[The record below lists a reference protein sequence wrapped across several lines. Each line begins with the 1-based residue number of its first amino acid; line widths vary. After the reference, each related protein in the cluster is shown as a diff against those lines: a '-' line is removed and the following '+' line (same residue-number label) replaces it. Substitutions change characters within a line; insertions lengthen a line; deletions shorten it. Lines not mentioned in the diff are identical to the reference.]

1 MLGSGFQKIKLSK
14 KFHDTCV
21 RIGECKSREEE
32 EQIVTTWMAR
42 VKKELGQKKIKISQL
57 YEDVVSLIHLSLLG
71 YNTSFG
77 HIHAVNLTQDNQLM
91 TKALGYLACSALFDS
106 QSSLL
111 ILIINSTQRDLSSQQ
126 PTVMALA
133 LTAICH
139 LVTAELIQPVI
150 GYIGQCLV
158 HPIPIVR
165 MKAVMCVHSFVR
177 KDPSSIVEFFPEL
190 VRMLQ
195 DPDLSIVN
203 AVVNTF
209 SEMLRCQMNLR
220 PICECLPD
228 IQNVC
233 QIIQNGQA
241 RMEYYHQRILAPFIM
256 INVFKLFQRMSPEMP
271 ELAGE
276 IEPILTYALQNGTTD
291 GSAMASV
298 LYEAIRTCIEVGLTE
313 IPYLKGAI
321 SLFMS
326 SDDDNYKFIGLGL
339 LQSIP
344 DFADEF
350 QSTIIDCLEH
360 CDGTIRLRTLA
371 LLHAM
376 ANESNAQIIVI
387 NMLKFFQ
394 KTKNERVRV
403 ELADRITSIASEY
416 SPSPLWFA
424 KTMEQLFALGGEHVK
439 PEVAFAVLRL
449 IDEHCDEETRRG
461 IVNLYIDVA
470 QSGRRLSDV
479 FVIVIARVIGSY
491 AELSD
496 EYDLDFIAL
505 LLCDLADQYEN
516 PRDWVLSALL
526 QITAK
531 LEEVPHQIPEV
542 FENYK
547 QSRSIIVQEIC
558 FEALALLTFKDALV
572 ASVADAPE
580 DWDEDMTF
588 LDEFVAD
595 AIENQGMKE
604 YIPVDERGDDD
615 DLTPKAPTLILTH
628 QTASDQVY
636 GADAGRAASGM
647 PGPVEM
653 DESKDQG
660 LNTTGVRTVWGEAG
674 LAQEPEPGVSAGV
687 EAGYTAPV
695 EEKKVSLFQKM
706 AIKKEAKTA
715 ESVRKEKMQGSLFG
729 GMKKGG
735 ARKAPAAAAPAAAK
749 PTVESMERLNAPAS
763 GPYGAPPPQQA
774 APPMGGAVKG
784 LQLTENDFMMLEQ
797 IALEIQS
804 PMPEAM
810 GTFAQ
815 TGQVETVYEDPQM
828 KVVALSHGGTVLV
841 AVFNQGAQPMME
853 FSMDVVGPQVFK
865 KEIITHPKQLRAVP
879 VGSPVW
885 CLASFRFPPQVN
897 GFPDF
902 KFKLS
907 VQYNGVPVEVEL
919 PMNIA
924 TFIVPADATTQQFGG
939 FWKQGG
945 SEIVYTMKRTPDL
958 QIDEVSSALN
968 EMLHVKTVQ
977 RIGTEEIFIGNLF
990 STPLRILVHVKF
1002 GAEKVDM
1009 KVLTKAQPL
1018 TQAIVKLLSEIF
1030 G

>member
-14 KFHDTCV
+14 KFRDACV

-42 VKKELGQKKIKISQL
+42 VKKELGQKKLKISQL

-77 HIHAVNLTQDNQLM
+77 HIHAVNLTQDTQLM
-91 TKALGYLACSALFDS
+91 TKALGYLACAALLDS

-126 PTVMALA
+126 PTAMALA

-150 GYIGQCLV
+150 GYIGPCLV

-165 MKAVMCVHSFVR
+165 LKAVMCVHSFVK
-177 KDPSSIVEFFPEL
+177 KDPSCVAEFFPEL
-190 VRMLQ
+190 VRLLQ

-220 PICECLPD
+220 QICECLPD
-228 IQNVC
+228 IQNVF

-241 RMEYYHQRILAPFIM
+241 RMEYFHQRMLAPFIQL
-256 INVFKLFQRMSPEMP
+256 NLFRLFQRMSPELP

-276 IEPILTYALQNGTTD
+276 IEPIVSFALQNGTVE

-298 LYEAIRTCIEVGLTE
+298 LYEAIRTCIDVGLTE
-313 IPYLKGAI
+313 IPYLPGAI

-326 SDDDNYKFIGLGL
+326 STDDNLKYVGLGL
-339 LQSIP
+339 LQSLP
-344 DFADEF
+344 EFADEF
-350 QSTIIDCLEH
+350 QGIIIDCLEH
-360 CDGTIRLRTLA
+360 PDATIRLRTLA

-376 ANESNAQIIVI
+376 ANENNAQIIVI

-394 KTKNERVRV
+394 KTKNERVRT

-449 IDEHCDEETRRG
+449 IDENCDEETRRG

-479 FVIVIARVIGSY
+479 FVIVIARIIGSY

-505 LLCDLADQYEN
+505 LLCDLADQYES
-516 PRDWVLSALL
+516 PRDWVLNALL
-526 QITAK
+526 QIVAK

-558 FEALALLTFKDALV
+558 FEALALLTFKDALA
-572 ASVADAPE
+572 ASVAEAPE

-653 DESKDQG
+653 EESRDQG

-735 ARKAPAAAAPAAAK
+735 AKKAPAAAPSAK
-749 PTVESMERLNAPAS
+749 PTVERMERLNAPSS
-763 GPYGAPPPQQA
+763 GPYGAPPPESVP
-774 APPMGGAVKG
+774 PPMGGAVKG

-797 IALEIQS
+797 IALEIKS
-804 PMPEAM
+804 PMPEAI

-815 TGQVETVYEDPQM
+815 TGQLETVYEDPQM
-828 KVVALSHGGTVLV
+828 KVAAMSQAGTILV

-853 FSMDVVGPQVFK
+853 LSMDIVGPQVFK
-865 KEIITHPKQLRAVP
+865 KEVVTHPRELRAIP
-879 VGSPVW
+879 SGNPVW
-885 CLASFRFPPQVN
+885 FLASFRFPPQVS

-902 KFKLS
+902 KFKLN

-919 PMNIA
+919 PTNIT
-924 TFIVPADATTQQFGG
+924 TFIVPADATTQQFGA

-958 QIDEVSSALN
+958 QIDEVSGALN

-1018 TQAIVKLLSEIF
+1018 SQAIVKVLSEIF

>member
-14 KFHDTCV
+14 KFHDICV

-32 EQIVTTWMAR
+32 EQIVTGWMKR
-42 VKKELGQKKIKISQL
+42 VKEELGKKKIKISQL

-91 TKALGYLACSALFDS
+91 TKALGYLACSALLDS

-126 PTVMALA
+126 PTAMALA

-139 LVTAELIQPVI
+139 LVTADLIQPVI
-150 GYIGQCLV
+150 GYIGQCLT

-165 MKAVMCVHSFVR
+165 EKAVMCIHSFVR
-177 KDPSSIVEFFPEL
+177 KDPSCIADFFPEL
-190 VRMLQ
+190 IRLLQ

-203 AVVNTF
+203 AVINTF

-220 PICECLPD
+220 QICECLPD

-233 QIIQNGQA
+233 QIIQGGQA
-241 RMEYYHQRILAPFIM
+241 RMEYFHQRMLAPFIM
-256 INVFKLFQRMSPEMP
+256 NNIFKLFQRMSPELP

-276 IEPILTYALQNGTTD
+276 IEPILTFALQNGTTD

-298 LYEAIRTCIEVGLTE
+298 LYEAIKTCIDVGLTE
-313 IPYLKGAI
+313 LPQLQGAI

-326 SDDDNYKFIGLGL
+326 SEDDNLKYVGLGL
-339 LQSIP
+339 LQAVP
-344 DFADEF
+344 EFADEF
-350 QSTIIDCLEH
+350 QGTIIDCLEH
-360 CDGTIRLRTLA
+360 PDATIRLRTLA

-376 ANESNAQIIVI
+376 ANENNAQIIVI

-394 KTKNERVRV
+394 KTKNERVRT
-403 ELADRITSIASEY
+403 ELADRITTIASEY

-424 KTMEQLFALGGEHVK
+424 KTMEQLFAIGGEHVK

-449 IDEHCDEETRRG
+449 INEHCDEEMRRG

-479 FVIVIARVIGSY
+479 FVIVIAKVIGSY

-505 LLCDLADQYEN
+505 LLCDLADQYEA

-526 QITAK
+526 EIVAK

-558 FEALALLTFKDALV
+558 FEALALLTFKDTLV
-572 ASVADAPE
+572 AAVNETAPE
-580 DWDEDMTF
+580 DWDEYMEF
-588 LDEFVAD
+588 LDDYVAD
-595 AIENQGMKE
+595 AIENKGMKE
-604 YIPVDERGDDD
+604 YIPLDERGDDD
-615 DLTPKAPTLILTH
+615 TLDLTPKLKFVYTDNN
-628 QTASDQVY
+628 DQMY
-636 GADAGRAASGM
+636 GADAGRNASGV
-647 PGPVEM
+647 PTGPAVE
-653 DESKDQG
+653 EPQDQG
-660 LNTTGVRTVWGEAG
+660 LNTNGVRMVWGEAG
-674 LAQEPEPGVSAGV
+674 LAQDPEPGASAGV

-695 EEKKVSLFQKM
+695 EEKKVSLFKKM
-706 AIKKEAKTA
+706 AIKKEVKTA
-715 ESVRKEKMQGSLFG
+715 DTVRKEKMQGSLFG
-729 GMKKGG
+729 GLKKGG
-735 ARKAPAAAAPAAAK
+735 AKKAPAAAPSAAPRQ
-749 PTVESMERLNAPAS
+749 TMEQMERLNAPS
-763 GPYGAPPPQQA
+763 QGPYGAPPE
-774 APPMGGAVKG
+774 APPPQMGGAVKG

-797 IALEIQS
+797 ISLEINS
-804 PMPEAM
+804 PMPEAI
-810 GTFAQ
+810 GAFAQ
-815 TGQVETVYEDPQM
+815 TGQVEPIYEDPQM
-828 KVVALSHGGTVLV
+828 KVAAMSQGGTILV
-841 AVFNQGAQPMME
+841 AVCNQGQQPMMD

-865 KEIITHPKQLRAVP
+865 KEVVTHPKQLRAIP
-879 VGSPVW
+879 VGLAVW
-885 CLASFRFPPQVN
+885 YMANFRFPPQVS

-919 PMNIA
+919 PANIT
-924 TFIVPADATTQQFGG
+924 TFIVPAEATTQQFGA

-958 QIDEVSSALN
+958 VIDEVSDALN
-968 EMLHVKTVQ
+968 NMLHVKTVQ
-977 RIGTEEIFIGNLF
+977 RIGTEEIFIGNLY

-1018 TQAIVKLLSEIF
+1018 TQAIVKVLSEIF

>member
-14 KFHDTCV
+14 KFRDACV

-42 VKKELGQKKIKISQL
+42 VKKELGQKKLKISQL

-77 HIHAVNLTQDNQLM
+77 HIHAVNLTQDTQLM
-91 TKALGYLACSALFDS
+91 TKALGYLACAALLDS

-126 PTVMALA
+126 PTAMALA

-150 GYIGQCLV
+150 GYIGPCLV

-165 MKAVMCVHSFVR
+165 LKAVMCVHSFVK
-177 KDPSSIVEFFPEL
+177 KDPSCVAEFFPEL
-190 VRMLQ
+190 VRLLQ

-220 PICECLPD
+220 QICECLPD
-228 IQNVC
+228 IQNVF

-241 RMEYYHQRILAPFIM
+241 RMEYFHQRMLAPFIQL
-256 INVFKLFQRMSPEMP
+256 NLFRLFQRMSPELP

-276 IEPILTYALQNGTTD
+276 IEPIVSFALQNGTVE

-298 LYEAIRTCIEVGLTE
+298 LYEAIRTCIDVGLTE
-313 IPYLKGAI
+313 IPYLPGAI

-326 SDDDNYKFIGLGL
+326 STDDNLKYVGLGL
-339 LQSIP
+339 LQSLP
-344 DFADEF
+344 EFADEF
-350 QSTIIDCLEH
+350 QGIIIDCLEH
-360 CDGTIRLRTLA
+360 PDATIRLRTLA

-376 ANESNAQIIVI
+376 ANENNAQIIVI

-394 KTKNERVRV
+394 KTKNERVRT

-449 IDEHCDEETRRG
+449 IDENCDEETRRG

-479 FVIVIARVIGSY
+479 FVIVIARIIGSY

-505 LLCDLADQYEN
+505 LLCDLADQYES
-516 PRDWVLSALL
+516 PRDWVLNALL
-526 QITAK
+526 HIVAK

-558 FEALALLTFKDALV
+558 FEALALLTFKDALA
-572 ASVADAPE
+572 ASVAEAPE

-653 DESKDQG
+653 EESRDQG

-735 ARKAPAAAAPAAAK
+735 AKKAPAAAPSAK
-749 PTVESMERLNAPAS
+749 PTVERMERLNAPSS
-763 GPYGAPPPQQA
+763 GPYGAPPPESVP
-774 APPMGGAVKG
+774 PPMGGAVKG

-797 IALEIQS
+797 IALEIKS
-804 PMPEAM
+804 PMPEAI

-815 TGQVETVYEDPQM
+815 TGQLETVYEDPQM
-828 KVVALSHGGTVLV
+828 KVAAMSQAGTILV

-853 FSMDVVGPQVFK
+853 LSMDIVGPQVFK
-865 KEIITHPKQLRAVP
+865 KEVVTHPRELRAIP
-879 VGSPVW
+879 SGNPVW
-885 CLASFRFPPQVN
+885 FLASFRFPPQVS

-902 KFKLS
+902 KFKLN

-919 PMNIA
+919 PTNIT
-924 TFIVPADATTQQFGG
+924 TFIVPADATTQQFGA

-958 QIDEVSSALN
+958 QIDEVSGALN

-1018 TQAIVKLLSEIF
+1018 SQAIVKVLSEIF